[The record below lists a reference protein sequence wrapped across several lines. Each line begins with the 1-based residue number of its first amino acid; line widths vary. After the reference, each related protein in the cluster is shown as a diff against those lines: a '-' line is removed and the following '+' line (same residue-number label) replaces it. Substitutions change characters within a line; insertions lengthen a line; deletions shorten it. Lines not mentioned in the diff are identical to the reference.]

1 VSDAPGIGVML
12 AAPVEIKVGRTVW
25 TVSPPDQD
33 AKARLEKLAARAALE
48 EVRRLK
54 GTLDADAYAEAFRA
68 AMDALPSYRTWGAG
82 WQRVVF
88 DPANAHL
95 FLWSLLQAAH
105 PDATEEDVAK
115 LHADAPEEVAAAY
128 AQLLPDF
135 FRLLLAPV
143 LPRLDPEA
151 RRQVEAAVADLHR
164 RLAPSPTNS
173 ATSATCT

>member
-1 VSDAPGIGVML
+1 MSDAPGVGVML
-12 AAPVEIKVGRTVW
+12 AAPAEIKVGKTTWV
-25 TVSPPDQD
+25 VSPPDQD

-54 GTLDADAYAEAFRA
+54 PVLDADAYAEAFRA
-68 AMDALPSYRTWGAG
+68 AMDALPSYRTWQPG

-105 PDATEEDVAK
+105 PDATEEDVVK

-143 LPRLDPEA
+143 LPRLDPAA
-151 RRQVEAAVADLHR
+151 RAAVEAAVADLRR
-164 RLAPSPTNS
+164 RLTPTPTNS
-173 ATSATCT
+173 A